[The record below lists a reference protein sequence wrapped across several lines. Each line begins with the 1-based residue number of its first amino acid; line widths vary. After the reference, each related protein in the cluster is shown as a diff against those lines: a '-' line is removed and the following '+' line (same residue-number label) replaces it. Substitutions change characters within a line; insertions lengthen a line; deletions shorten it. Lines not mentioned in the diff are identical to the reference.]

1 MIVFSNQDTKKG
13 KVSELLRTCLP
24 DMTESLAAN
33 WNEENHIFEYGTLMG
48 YHKKQLQ
55 TTHNLLSQQPCPL
68 NIQMVSRHP
77 DREFRESNRS
87 SNFIAGIDEAE
98 SASRFMNRGSIL
110 HTLFASI
117 RTKEDIEPAINSLMA
132 EGVVGGVISEQEIR
146 HEVNRAFSHPD
157 IQPWYDGTWKLF
169 NECEIIW
176 MTDNGLLQRR
186 PDRVMLRGNEMVV
199 VDFKFGKPKQSHRRQ
214 VQTYIDLLT
223 RMNYQNITGYLW
235 YVDENQIERV

>member
-1 MIVFSNQDTKKG
+1 
-13 KVSELLRTCLP
+13 
-24 DMTESLAAN
+24 
-33 WNEENHIFEYGTLMG
+33 
-48 YHKKQLQ
+48 
-55 TTHNLLSQQPCPL
+55 
-68 NIQMVSRHP
+68 
-77 DREFRESNRS
+77 
-87 SNFIAGIDEAE
+87 
-98 SASRFMNRGSIL
+98 MNRGSIL